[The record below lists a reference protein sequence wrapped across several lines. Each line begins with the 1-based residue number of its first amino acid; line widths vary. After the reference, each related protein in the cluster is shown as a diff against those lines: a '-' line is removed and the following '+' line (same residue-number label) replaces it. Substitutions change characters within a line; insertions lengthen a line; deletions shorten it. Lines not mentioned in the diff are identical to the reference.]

1 VASLCFHPGAE
12 SGSRFQSGAFPV
24 HRMQTRTLW
33 LCLMPVCS
41 LHILS
46 WCVDVKMQGFQVL
59 TEPQPVFNV
68 AVLYVHGKWLQ
79 EQALNR
85 PAGPVVS
92 LANNS
97 VLLHHGL
104 ICLEHLLLVFVQDDN
119 DLGVLCH
126 HAATERPDAWETASL
141 AETVSYRLNC

>member
-1 VASLCFHPGAE
+1 PHELPRIPASQHRTPEARSVSPAAVSVASLCFHPGAE

-92 LANNS
+92 LANNN
-97 VLLHHGL
+97 VLLHHG
-104 ICLEHLLLVFVQDDN
+104 
-119 DLGVLCH
+119 
-126 HAATERPDAWETASL
+126 
-141 AETVSYRLNC
+141 